1 MPHLQTV
8 QRKLFA
14 NCLCRQQMPHLQ
26 IAQRKVLQIV
36 KICESFLPQ
45 KFLTV
50 CHLRSSSDPWPDW
63 QPYSQEVVHSVSQNT
78 GSCIIVA
85 WVNVKNRQMCRLQ
98 RFNLRVSWA
107 SETEQHYL
115 NSEASPVHQITAY
128 RPWMSVA
135 SISCSNFRYVYS
147 NCPTVVLLPSWT
159 RQTHDVALYISS
171 TTERIMCTCIFPYPL
186 PGMRLGMIHS
196 FLFAVNNL
204 FTYKNNTGMFV
215 QPRQVATVTEL
226 YLGHCCSKT
235 GMWVVWGRVASCCKW
250 WKLLVYC
257 KHEKL

>member
-1 MPHLQTV
+1 MFQTCSWNIGRSFPPPTLFYFLV
-8 QRKLFA
+8 TSTVTIFESDNCIPLELSNDSNVFEIWTVKRRFPAPGILGSGNETGSMYMYHIAENFWGRKLFA

-36 KICESFLPQ
+36 NICESFLPQ
-45 KFLTV
+45 KFPTV
-50 CHLRSSSDPWPDW
+50 CHLRTSSDPWPDW

-128 RPWMSVA
+128 RSWMSVA
-135 SISCSNFRYVYS
+135 SISCSNFNARFLQDT
-147 NCPTVVLLPSWT
+147 CIPTVL
-159 RQTHDVALYISS
+159 R
-171 TTERIMCTCIFPYPL
+171 
-186 PGMRLGMIHS
+186 
-196 FLFAVNNL
+196 
-204 FTYKNNTGMFV
+204 
-215 QPRQVATVTEL
+215 
-226 YLGHCCSKT
+226 
-235 GMWVVWGRVASCCKW
+235 
-250 WKLLVYC
+250 
-257 KHEKL
+257 